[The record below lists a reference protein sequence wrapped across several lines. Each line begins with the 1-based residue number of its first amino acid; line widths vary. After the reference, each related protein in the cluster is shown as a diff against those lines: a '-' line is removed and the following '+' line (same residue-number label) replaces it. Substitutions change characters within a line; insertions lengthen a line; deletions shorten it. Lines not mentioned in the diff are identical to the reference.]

1 MGRVPSCTITDQD
14 PSMRIEVPR
23 VFDTTCHRFCMWH
36 IMSKVGE
43 KVGNVLSKD
52 EEFRRALNDVVWNE
66 TLSVDKFERGSQ
78 DVMEKYSLG
87 DHRWFRLMYDQRS
100 FCIPVSFNDV
110 FMGGLLRTTSRSE
123 AANSVFASCTNQH
136 TSLSELFNNFD
147 GAIDAQR
154 VSQAKLNAER
164 EGHFP
169 LCQTPLLIEKH
180 AAAVYTINVF
190 YDVQAEVV
198 AGSFSC
204 RSVSSNVDGMVTR
217 YEVQDGDELVHTVI
231 YDPAN
236 TVVECTCN
244 LFTRVIKVTSALKDL
259 NAGFIAEN
267 GPNNQPSSSKNNYL
281 IRFAVLRPMTKLIFV
296 LFLFLSL

>member
-1 MGRVPSCTITDQD
+1 
-14 PSMRIEVPR
+14 
-23 VFDTTCHRFCMWH
+23 
-36 IMSKVGE
+36 MSKVGE

-123 AANSVFASCTNQH
+123 AANSVFGSCTNQH

-169 LCQTPLLIEKH
+169 LCQTPLLIENH

-244 LFTRVIKVTSALKDL
+244 LFTRVGLLCCHIFWVFKDRRVDSIPSWYGIILVPFTGVDNHKRGVTFAIGLL
-259 NAGFIAEN
+259 CLAFIVRMWTLMFGF
-267 GPNNQPSSSKNNYL
+267 
-281 IRFAVLRPMTKLIFV
+281 
-296 LFLFLSL
+296 